1 MIIRL
6 ISLVVLFGCLGCV
19 YFFEGTS
26 FLPPEFRILHWPAI
40 VLTLIGPMS
49 LVMICSDW
57 RAAFRTVGVVFGA
70 TAGSLQRRHEREA
83 KLMNKLSKDYYTDG
97 PEVFENQANVKGMS
111 DYVAR
116 TFERLASRMPGPD
129 IRDLLESERDRTQV
143 RLVGCLH
150 VLALGVRLTPSIGML
165 GTILGMVQLL
175 SSLKDPSQIGSHM
188 SMALLTTFYGLFFS
202 LVYWTP
208 MQQKVEQVL
217 DVEMA
222 GYGQILRWLELLER
236 RKPAAYFAE
245 TAELTSEGKEKKKDA
260 A

>member
-6 ISLVVLFGCLGCV
+6 LALATLFAVLGCV
-19 YFFEGTS
+19 YLFEGSS
-26 FLPPEFRILHWPAI
+26 FLPPEFRIFHWPAML
-40 VLTLIGPMS
+40 LTFVGPMA
-49 LVMICSDW
+49 LVTVCSDW
-57 RAAFRTVGVVFGA
+57 RAVFRTVGMVLGS
-70 TAGSLQRRHEREA
+70 TAGSKQRRHEREA
-83 KLMNKLSKDYYTDG
+83 KLMNKLSKDYYTEG
-97 PEVFENQANVKGMS
+97 PEVFENQSNVKGLS
-111 DYVAR
+111 DYMIR
-116 TFERLASRMPGPD
+116 TFDRLASRMPNAD

-143 RLVGCLH
+143 RIVQCLH
-150 VLALGVRLTPSIGML
+150 VLAQGVRLTPSVGML

-202 LVYWTP
+202 LVFWTP

-222 GYGQILRWLELLER
+222 GYGQVLRWLELLER

-245 TAELTSEGKEKKKDA
+245 TAEIKPSKEGKKDA